1 MQRAA
6 VHRCSGIVP
15 GSARVTIPVLRRTT
29 PLRYVLRRARDMF
42 VMSPSVP
49 NQRLYLIT
57 PQLDDTASFAR
68 DLDAV
73 LAAADIAAILLRLAD
88 ADERTLIE
96 RVKTLAPIVQ
106 RRDVALV
113 LAGRPELV
121 ARCGADGAHLTG
133 VETFAAALPLLK
145 PALIAGA
152 GGLRSRHD
160 AMLAGENA
168 ADYVMFGEPDRRGHT
183 PPLEETQERLEWW
196 AGLIEVPC
204 VGYAG
209 SLGDVETLAPTG
221 ADFIALGEWIWTEP
235 QGASAVLAAAAGLL
249 AAAAA

>member
-1 MQRAA
+1 MN
-6 VHRCSGIVP
+6 
-15 GSARVTIPVLRRTT
+15 
-29 PLRYVLRRARDMF
+29 
-42 VMSPSVP
+42 PSVP
-49 NQRLYLIT
+49 RQRLYLIT
-57 PQLDDTASFAR
+57 PQLDDTAGFAR
-68 DLDAV
+68 DLDSL
-73 LAAADIAAILLRLAD
+73 LAAADIAAVLLRLAD

-96 RVKTLAPIVQ
+96 RIKTVAPIVQ
-106 RRDVALV
+106 RRDVALL
-113 LAGRPELV
+113 LAGRPELA
-121 ARCGADGAHLTG
+121 ARAGADGAHLTG

-160 AMLAGENA
+160 AMLAGENG

-183 PPLEETQERLEWW
+183 PPLPETEERLAWW

-209 SLGDVETLAPTG
+209 SLGEVETLARTG

-235 QGASAVLAAAAGLL
+235 QGAAAVLAAAAGLL